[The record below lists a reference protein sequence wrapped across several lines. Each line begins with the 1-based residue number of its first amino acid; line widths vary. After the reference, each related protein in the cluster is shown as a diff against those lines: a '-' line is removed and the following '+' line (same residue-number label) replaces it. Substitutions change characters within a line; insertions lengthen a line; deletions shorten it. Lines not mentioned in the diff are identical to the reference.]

1 MTDPRSLE
9 LIHAE
14 LDGELSAA
22 QREELHSRLA
32 NDPEARRQREQL
44 GRMAAALGRMAP
56 LAPPADLQ
64 QRVLRAGPPA
74 APQITFRQ
82 RREQW
87 VRTALTLAAGMI
99 IAVVGIGF
107 VGHSRPDFD
116 PEQLVA
122 TMGQQASS
130 PAPASAVIG
139 VQAADL
145 RGSVELSR
153 AGEHWLLVFDLDSRQ
168 PVTVSAAYPDAA
180 FRLTGYAQGD
190 SGVASFAATPG
201 RISFVN
207 QGPQRLALFLQPEAG
222 GPVRLRFEGD
232 GKRLQEA
239 LIAVPASGQGK

>member
-22 QREELHSRLA
+22 ERDELHSRLA
-32 NDPEARRQREQL
+32 NDAEARRQREQL

-56 LAPPADLQ
+56 MAPPADLQ
-64 QRVLRAGPPA
+64 QRVLRAGRPA
-74 APQITFRQ
+74 ALQIPFQPRHG
-82 RREQW
+82 QW
-87 VRTALTLAAGMI
+87 VRYALALAAG
-99 IAVVGIGF
+99 VVIVALGIGF
-107 VGHSRPDFD
+107 VGNSRPDFD

-130 PAPASAVIG
+130 PAPALAVIG
-139 VQAADL
+139 LQAPDL
-145 RGSVELSR
+145 HGSVALSP
-153 AGEHWLLVFDLDSRQ
+153 AGERWLLVFDLDSRQ

-222 GPVRLRFEGD
+222 GQVRLRFEGD
-232 GKRLQEA
+232 GRLLQEA
-239 LIAVPASGQGK
+239 LIAVPAPRQGK